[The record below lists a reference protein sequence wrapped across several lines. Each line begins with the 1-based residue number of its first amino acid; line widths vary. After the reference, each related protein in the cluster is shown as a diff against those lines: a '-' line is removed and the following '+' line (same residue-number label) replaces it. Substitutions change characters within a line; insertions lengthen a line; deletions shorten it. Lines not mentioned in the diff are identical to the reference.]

1 MSNKRLIV
9 CQLGK
14 EVTAFTPVAAT
25 ARLAELDDYPK
36 VKVDGSAEILAD
48 QAGALNPGSVAVFDG
63 QMCSVSLAG
72 KATYQ
77 DLPYHLD
84 ALFGIATPSGAGP
97 YVYAYGAYRTTLP
110 TLRRYTIEVGDA
122 IAGGPN
128 YKYTGALLNKL
139 SLETKPREPVK
150 YTAEYLAG
158 QTTTVTLAALTNRAQ
173 TPLHNYHLAGGMFM
187 DTWAGT
193 MGSTAL
199 TATAQEFKIDFDAK
213 RNLAFM
219 SGDLVP
225 TDHDEDI
232 IEASFS
238 GVFKFNTTSK
248 ALVDELIA
256 LAITQKQF
264 RLKFGDTVNRIAQ
277 FDLPLLMTP
286 TVDKWTERNATIM
299 VGVQGKAMYHS
310 TFADY
315 CKVSVT
321 NQVATLP

>member
-14 EVTAFTPVAAT
+14 EVTPFTAVAAT
-25 ARLAELDDYPK
+25 VRLAELDDYPK
-36 VKVDGSAEILAD
+36 VKVDGLSELLMD

-63 QMCSVSLAG
+63 QTCAVTLAG

-77 DLPYHLD
+77 DLPYHMD
-84 ALFGIATPSGAGP
+84 ALFGVATPSGAGP
-97 YVYAYGAYRTTLP
+97 YVYAYAAHRTTPP
-110 TLRRYTIEVGDA
+110 TLRRNTIEVGDA
-122 IAGGPN
+122 IANGPN
-128 YKYTGALLNKL
+128 YKYVGALLNKF

-158 QTTTVTLAALTNRAQ
+158 QATGVTLAALTNRAQ
-173 TPLHNYHLAGGMFM
+173 TPLHNAHLASGMFM

-193 MGSTAL
+193 LGATAL
-199 TATAQEFKIDFDAK
+199 TATAQEFKIEWDAK
-213 RNLAFM
+213 RAMAFL

-225 TDHDEDI
+225 SDHDEDI

-238 GVFKFNTTSK
+238 GTFKFNTTSK

-286 TVDKWTERNATIM
+286 AFDKWSERNATIM
-299 VGVQGKAMYHS
+299 VGIAGKAMYHS

>member
-1 MSNKRLIV
+1 MSNKRLIM

-36 VKVDGSAEILAD
+36 VKFDGLAEILAD
-48 QAGALNPGSVAVFDG
+48 QAGAFSPGSVAVYDG
-63 QMCSVSLAG
+63 QMCSVTLAG

-77 DLPYHLD
+77 DLPYHMD
-84 ALFGIATPSGAGP
+84 ALFGVATPSGAGP
-97 YVYAYGAYRTTLP
+97 YVYAYAAYRTTPP
-110 TLRRYTIEVGDA
+110 TLRRNTIEIGDA

-128 YKYTGALLNKL
+128 YKYTGALLNKF

-150 YTAEYLAG
+150 YSAEYLAG
-158 QTTTVTLAALTNRAQ
+158 QTTTVTLAALSNRTQ
-173 TPLHNYHLAGGMFM
+173 TPLHNYHLVGGMFM

-193 MGSTAL
+193 LGATAL
-199 TATAQEFKIDFDAK
+199 TATAQEFKIEFDAK
-213 RNLAFM
+213 RALAFL

-225 TDHDEDI
+225 TDHDEDT
-232 IEASFS
+232 IEATFS
-238 GVFKFNTTSK
+238 GTFKFNTTSK

-277 FDLPLLMTP
+277 FDLPLLVTP
-286 TVDKWTERNATIM
+286 QFDKWSERNATIM
-299 VGVQGKAMYHS
+299 VALTGKAMYHA
-310 TFADY
+310 TVADY